1 VIILREH
8 EIDLNID
15 KKLTTNLD
23 GEKIYTVITN
33 LLINAINY
41 TPKGGKISIQSKIDK
56 KSITISINDNGIG
69 LDENEINRL
78 FKPFGKIERYGKGWD
93 IVVGG
98 MGMGLF
104 ISKEII
110 ELHDGKIW
118 VESEGRNEGSTL
130 YFSIPIIK

>member
-1 VIILREH
+1 MREH
-8 EIDLNID
+8 EIDMNMGKHLITHLD
-15 KKLTTNLD
+15 K
-23 GEKIYTVITN
+23 EKVYTVITN

-41 TPKGGKISIQSKIDK
+41 TPKGGIILIQSKIDK
-56 KSITISINDNGIG
+56 KSITISIKDTGIG
-69 LDENEINRL
+69 LDESEKIRL

-110 ELHDGKIW
+110 ELHGGKVW
-118 VESEGRNEGSTL
+118 VESEGRNKGSTFF
-130 YFSIPIIK
+130 FSIPITK

>member
-1 VIILREH
+1 MREH
-8 EIDLNID
+8 EINLNVD
-15 KKLTTNLD
+15 KHLITNFD
-23 GEKIYTVITN
+23 REKIYTVITN

-41 TPKGGKISIQSKIDK
+41 TPKGGKISIHSKIDK
-56 KSITISINDNGIG
+56 KSIVISIKDTGIG
-69 LDENEINRL
+69 LDEKEIIRL
-78 FKPFGKIERYGKGWD
+78 FKLFGKIERYGKGWD

-118 VESEGRNEGSTL
+118 VESEGRNKGSEF
-130 YFSIPIIK
+130 YFSLPIK